1 MGLSDIAM
9 PMRGL
14 ELLRLTREQSHCNG
28 PKLVQR
34 GERGLIVNDQ
44 NRPRNFQA
52 QVCRRKGLMPR
63 VLKRALGRQASL
75 KSANKE

>member
-9 PMRGL
+9 PISGL
-14 ELLRLTREQSHCNG
+14 ELLRPTRQQSHCNG
-28 PKLVQR
+28 PKLVQH

-44 NRPRNFQA
+44 NRPRNCQA

-63 VLKRALGRQASL
+63 VLKRALWRQASV